1 MRQTTTAVCR
11 GKVAYRQMVR
21 AVIIGTGS
29 HVPPRVLKNKEIEG
43 MVDTSDDWITTRTG
57 IKERRIVDGETTNDV
72 AIKAAKNAI
81 KAAGI
86 SPKDIDLI
94 ITGTVTPEMLFP
106 STACFVQSHI
116 GASNGIPAFDISA
129 ACSGFLY
136 ALDVANRYI
145 LAGASKKALVIGV
158 DIFSRIVDWRDRN
171 TCVLFGDGAGAVI
184 LSAERGKS
192 GILSSHIHADGHYW
206 KMLYTPLAV
215 HSSPFHNKAPGI
227 SHLKM
232 QGNET
237 FKIAVRTMG
246 EACQEALDHNG
257 LRTGDISL
265 LIPHQANMRII
276 KATAERLG
284 LPEEKVYINLDK
296 YGNTSAG
303 SIPLALDEAV
313 RGGRIKSGDIILFV
327 AFGGGLTWAS
337 ALVRW

>member
-1 MRQTTTAVCR
+1 MIRTS
-11 GKVAYRQMVR
+11 
-21 AVIIGTGS
+21 IIGTGS
-29 HVPPRVLKNKEIEG
+29 CVPSRVIKNQDLER
-43 MVDTSDDWITTRTG
+43 MVDTSDEWITSRTG
-57 IKERRIVDGETTNDV
+57 IKERRIADSETTNEI
-72 AIKAAKNAI
+72 ATKSAKNAL

-86 SPKDIDLI
+86 PPKEIDLI
-94 ITGTVTPEMLFP
+94 IVGTVTPEMLFP
-106 STACFVQSHI
+106 STACFVQAHI
-116 GASNGIPAFDISA
+116 GANRGIPAFDISA

-136 ALDVANRYI
+136 ALDIADKYI
-145 LAGASKKALVIGV
+145 RTGISKKALVIGV
-158 DIFSRIVDWRDRN
+158 DLFSHIVDWKDRN
-171 TCVLFGDGAGAVI
+171 TCVLFGDGAGAVV
-184 LSAERGKS
+184 LSGEKGKS
-192 GILSSHIHADGHYW
+192 GILSTHIHADGHYW
-206 KMLYTPLAV
+206 KMLYTPLCIA
-215 HSSPFHNKAPGI
+215 SSPFHNKPLEN
-227 SHLKM
+227 SFLRM

-257 LRTGDISL
+257 LKAEDISL

-313 RGGRIKSGDIILFV
+313 KKGMVRKGDVILFV

>member
-1 MRQTTTAVCR
+1 MI
-11 GKVAYRQMVR
+11 R
-21 AVIIGTGS
+21 ASIIGTGS
-29 HVPPRVLKNKEIEG
+29 YVPPRILKNQDLER
-43 MVDTSDDWITTRTG
+43 MVDTSDEWIISRTG
-57 IKERRIVDGETTNDV
+57 IKERRIVDGETTNDI
-72 AIKAAKNAI
+72 AEKAAKNAL

-86 SPKDIDLI
+86 SPKEIDLI
-94 ITGTVTPEMLFP
+94 IVGTVTPEMLFP

-116 GASNGIPAFDISA
+116 GANRGIPAFDISA

-136 ALDVANRYI
+136 ALDVADKYI
-145 LAGASKKALVIGV
+145 RAGISKKTLVIGV
-158 DIFSRIVDWRDRN
+158 DIFSNIIDWKDRN
-171 TCVLFGDGAGAVI
+171 TCVLFGDGAGAVV
-184 LSAERGKS
+184 LSAEKGRGTHAKHGS
-192 GILSSHIHADGHYW
+192 GILSTHIHADGHYW
-206 KMLYTPLAV
+206 KLLYAPMGIA
-215 HSSPFHNKAPGI
+215 SNPFHHKAKENPY
-227 SHLKM
+227 LKM

-257 LRTGDISL
+257 LKAEDISL

-313 RGGRIKSGDIILFV
+313 KKGMVKKGDVILFV

>member
-1 MRQTTTAVCR
+1 MNRSLIT
-11 GKVAYRQMVR
+11 
-21 AVIIGTGS
+21 GTGS
-29 HVPPRVLKNKEIEG
+29 HVPSVILKNQDLEKI
-43 MVDTSDDWITTRTG
+43 VDTNNEWIIARTG
-57 IKERRIVDGETTNDV
+57 IKERRIVDGETTNDIAV
-72 AIKAAKNAI
+72 KAAKNAL
-81 KAAGI
+81 KSAGT

-94 ITGTVTPEMLFP
+94 IVGTVTPEMLFP

-116 GASNGIPAFDISA
+116 GANRGIPAFDISA

-136 ALDVANRYI
+136 ALDVADKYI
-145 LAGASKKALVIGV
+145 RAGISKKTLVIGV
-158 DIFSRIVDWRDRN
+158 DIFSNIIDWKDRN
-171 TCVLFGDGAGAVI
+171 TCVLFGDGAGAVV
-184 LSAERGKS
+184 LSAEKGRGTH
-192 GILSSHIHADGHYW
+192 GILSTHIHADGHYW
-206 KMLYTPLAV
+206 KLLYAPLGIA
-215 HSSPFHNKAPGI
+215 SNPFHHKAKENPY
-227 SHLKM
+227 LKM

-257 LRTGDISL
+257 LKAEDISL

-313 RGGRIKSGDIILFV
+313 RSGRIKSGDIILFV

>member
-1 MRQTTTAVCR
+1 MMRAS
-11 GKVAYRQMVR
+11 
-21 AVIIGTGS
+21 IIGTGS
-29 HVPPRVLKNKEIEG
+29 YVPSRILKNQDLER
-43 MVDTSDDWITTRTG
+43 MVDTSDEWIISRTG
-57 IKERRIVDGETTNDV
+57 IKERRIVDGETTNDI
-72 AIKAAKNAI
+72 AEKAAKNAL
-81 KAAGI
+81 KAAGV
-86 SPKDIDLI
+86 SPKEIDLI
-94 ITGTVTPEMLFP
+94 IVGTVTPAMLFP

-116 GASNGIPAFDISA
+116 GANRGIPAFDISA

-136 ALDVANRYI
+136 ALDVADKYI
-145 LAGASKKALVIGV
+145 RAGISKKTLVIGV
-158 DIFSRIVDWRDRN
+158 DIFSNIIDWKDRN
-171 TCVLFGDGAGAVI
+171 TCVLFGDGAGAVV
-184 LSAERGKS
+184 LSAEKGKS
-192 GILSSHIHADGHYW
+192 GILSTHIHADGHYW
-206 KMLYTPLAV
+206 KMLYAPLGIA
-215 HSSPFHNKAPGI
+215 SNPFHHKAKESPY
-227 SHLKM
+227 LKM

-257 LRTGDISL
+257 LKAEDISL

-313 RGGRIKSGDIILFV
+313 KKGMVKKGDVILFV

>member
-1 MRQTTTAVCR
+1 MMRAS
-11 GKVAYRQMVR
+11 
-21 AVIIGTGS
+21 IIGTGS
-29 HVPPRVLKNKEIEG
+29 YVPSRILKNQDLER
-43 MVDTSDDWITTRTG
+43 MVDTSDEWIISRTG
-57 IKERRIVDGETTNDV
+57 IKERRIVDGETTNDI
-72 AIKAAKNAI
+72 AEKAAKNAL

-86 SPKDIDLI
+86 SPKEIDLI
-94 ITGTVTPEMLFP
+94 IVGTVTPAMLFP

-116 GASNGIPAFDISA
+116 GANRGIPAFDVSA

-136 ALDVANRYI
+136 ALDVADKYI
-145 LAGASKKALVIGV
+145 RAGISKKTLVIGV
-158 DIFSRIVDWRDRN
+158 DIFSNIIDWKDRN
-171 TCVLFGDGAGAVI
+171 TCVLFGDGAGAVV
-184 LSAERGKS
+184 LSAEKGKS
-192 GILSSHIHADGHYW
+192 GILSTHIHADGHYW
-206 KMLYTPLAV
+206 KMLYAPLGIA
-215 HSSPFHNKAPGI
+215 SNPFHHKATESPY
-227 SHLKM
+227 LKM

-257 LRTGDISL
+257 LKAEDISL

-276 KATAERLG
+276 TATAERLG
-284 LPEEKVYINLDK
+284 LPKEKVYINLDK

-313 RGGRIKSGDIILFV
+313 KKGMVKKGDVILFV